1 MLVQELQAGDPEF
14 IGPYRV
20 AGRLG
25 SGGMGH
31 VFLGRSPGGR
41 LLAIKVVRPELAG
54 DLEFRVRFRREVAAA
69 RSVSGLFTAPVVDA
83 DTEAPVPW
91 LATAYIAGSSLADTV
106 ARHGALP
113 GPSVLAL
120 AAGLAE
126 GLLAIHSAGLVHRD
140 LKPSNVLMAEDGPR
154 VIDFGISRAMEASA
168 VTSTGIVVGSPGFMS
183 PEQAEGREVG
193 PPSDVFSLG
202 AVLAFA
208 ATGEGPFGNG
218 SSAAL
223 IYRLVHNPP
232 DLARVPV
239 QTRALIEH
247 CLDKDPG
254 RRPSPRDLLTGLG
267 GANLAPGWLPGSPAR
282 DGGPS
287 GPRPAPPVALSAPPT
302 FGGGAG
308 PAGTGGFMASG
319 ARIGAPGDP
328 LTLTSAHLSR
338 PASLPPSVPMAP
350 PLTGP
355 AAPYPAG
362 PAAPY
367 SSGPAGPYP
376 PGLAGSPSPGDLSG
390 VRPGGGLRLPGR
402 RRPLVIAG
410 LAAAV
415 VVLAG
420 GVTAGV
426 VSAGGKH
433 PAAQGALK
441 AQTQVTASPSLP
453 VAASASAAQ
462 RQQPGGGRRNGHG
475 TPTASPTA
483 TATAAH
489 RAKASPTARGPKK
502 GPGLRPA
509 RLTGTWTG
517 TYACPQGQTGLR
529 LALRATARGGLTA
542 TFSFYPTAGNVSVP
556 SGSFAL
562 TGSYTA
568 KGFQLTPDHW
578 ISKPQNY
585 SMVGLTG
592 AANKSDTALNGSIE
606 SPGCTTFSV
615 SR

>member
-1 MLVQELQAGDPEF
+1 MLVQELQAGDPGT

-41 LLAIKVVRPELAG
+41 LLAIKVVRAELAG
-54 DLEFRVRFRREVAAA
+54 DLEFRTRFRREVAAA

-106 ARHGALP
+106 ARHGPLP
-113 GPSVLAL
+113 AASLLAL

-140 LKPSNVLMAEDGPR
+140 LKPSNVLMADDGPR
-154 VIDFGISRAMEASA
+154 VIDFGISRAMEAST
-168 VTSTGIVVGSPGFMS
+168 VTSTGMVVGSPGFMS
-183 PEQAEGREVG
+183 PEQAEGHEVG

-232 DLARVPV
+232 DLARVPIE
-239 QTRALIEH
+239 TRSLIER

-254 RRPSPRDLLTGLG
+254 RRPSPRDLLAGLD
-267 GANLAPGWLPGSPAR
+267 GADLAPGWLPGSQAR
-282 DGGPS
+282 EVSPS
-287 GPRPAPPVALSAPPT
+287 GPVPVPSPALSAPPT

-308 PAGTGGFMASG
+308 TGGIMASG
-319 ARIGAPGDP
+319 ARPGAPGDP

-338 PASLPPSVPMAP
+338 PATPPSAGSAAPLPP
-350 PLTGP
+350 
-355 AAPYPAG
+355 
-362 PAAPY
+362 
-367 SSGPAGPYP
+367 
-376 PGLAGSPSPGDLSG
+376 GDVSG
-390 VRPGGGLRLPGR
+390 VMPGGGGRPLGR
-402 RRPLVIAG
+402 RPLGRRQPLVIAG
-410 LAAAV
+410 IAAALV
-415 VVLAG
+415 VVAG

-426 VSAGGKH
+426 VSGGGKH
-433 PAAQGALK
+433 PAAQDALK

-453 VAASASAAQ
+453 AAASASATQ
-462 RQQPGGGRRNGHG
+462 SQPHGGGRRNGHG

-483 TATAAH
+483 TATATH
-489 RAKASPTARGPKK
+489 TAKASPTARATRK
-502 GPGLRPA
+502 GSGLRPA

-517 TYACPQGQTGLR
+517 TYVCPQGQTGLR
-529 LALRATARGGLTA
+529 LALKATASGSLTA
-542 TFSFYPTAGNVSVP
+542 TFSFYPTASNVSVP

-562 TGSYTA
+562 TGSYSA
-568 KGFQLTPDHW
+568 KGFQLSPDHW

-585 SMVGLTG
+585 SMVGLAG
-592 AANKSDTALNGSIE
+592 AANKRDTVLSGSIL

>member
-1 MLVQELQAGDPEF
+1 MLVQQLQAGDPEF

-20 AGRLG
+20 TGRLG

-106 ARHGALP
+106 ARHGPLP
-113 GPSVLAL
+113 GPPVLAL

-140 LKPSNVLMAEDGPR
+140 LKPSNVLMAQDGPR

-208 ATGEGPFGNG
+208 ATGEGPFGSG

-232 DLARVPV
+232 DLARVPGE
-239 QTRALIEH
+239 TRTLIEH

-254 RRPSPRDLLTGLG
+254 RRPSPRDLLAGLG
-267 GANLAPGWLPGSPAR
+267 GASLAPGWLPGSPAR
-282 DGGPS
+282 DTGPA
-287 GPRPAPPVALSAPPT
+287 GPLPVPSPALSPPPT

-308 PAGTGGFMASG
+308 AAGTGGFMAPG

-328 LTLTSAHLSR
+328 LTLTSAHLGQ
-338 PASLPPSVPMAP
+338 PAALPAPGSMAP
-350 PLTGP
+350 SFPGPLSPYGPGP
-355 AAPYPAG
+355 AAP
-362 PAAPY
+362 
-367 SSGPAGPYP
+367 P
-376 PGLAGSPSPGDLSG
+376 PPRDGSG
-390 VRPGGGLRLPGR
+390 VMPGGGRRPPGR

-410 LAAAV
+410 LAAALV
-415 VVLAG
+415 VAAG
-420 GVTAGV
+420 GITAGV
-426 VSAGGKH
+426 VSTGGKH
-433 PAAQGALK
+433 SAALGALK
-441 AQTQVTASPSLP
+441 AQAQVTASPSLP
-453 VAASASAAQ
+453 AAASESASAAQ
-462 RQQPGGGRRNGHG
+462 RQQPGGGRRNGHR
-475 TPTASPTA
+475 TPGASPTA
-483 TATAAH
+483 TATAT
-489 RAKASPTARGPKK
+489 RSAKASPTVRAAKHGS
-502 GPGLRPA
+502 GLRPA
-509 RLTGTWTG
+509 TLTGTWTG
-517 TYACPQGQTGLR
+517 SYVCPQGRTGLR
-529 LALRATARGGLTA
+529 LALKATSGGGLTA
-542 TFSFYPTAGNVSVP
+542 TFSFSPTAGNVSVP

-562 TGSYTA
+562 TGSYSA

-592 AANKSDTALNGSIE
+592 AANKSDTVLNGSIV